1 MAKRLSLPA
10 READAARKQFIKVY
24 SQSPARLA
32 EVYPGIRELLQE
44 LRGLGVLT
52 AVCTNKIEPVA
63 LDILE
68 RLQLRGLFDA
78 IVGSRDDRP
87 MKPDPRPLVEAVAR
101 AGGRIERTL
110 LVGDTG
116 ADNGAAIAA
125 GIPVVLVDDGY
136 SHMPISA
143 LAYGIIVDN
152 AESLRAAVLAFV
164 NMDQT
169 LRPDTKTYRTAGR
182 RSTFDIERRINVLPR
197 VPWASRS
204 PVTFV
209 TRGVFLVLGQIDLIL
224 EMHMRTALIAI
235 VMMAAAFLQIQS
247 AVAAPRADE
256 IGDLICTL
264 GGQEKN
270 NNVGDVA
277 SGAQVSAVKQIC
289 SAYSAIRRPAPRRLT
304 MAVFSAGQRNY
315 DFAGRDDA
323 DLVREHFFDH
333 QDQGGVLDQRYEA
346 EASDANKAPDI
357 VAGDK
362 KPGVTLQL
370 VAETKK
376 DSAFLAL
383 LSRTSGS
390 WRPRLRLFILLK
402 PRLPR

>member
-1 MAKRLSLPA
+1 MRLPAIPPTPTILFDLDGTLVHTVPDIAAALDIALGSHNVAPTSAAEAATMMGDGLSEFFWRSLVAKRLSLPA

-125 GIPVVLVDDGY
+125 RIPVVLVDYGY
-136 SHMPISA
+136 SHIPISA
-143 LAYGIIVDN
+143 LTYGTIVDN
-152 AESLRAAVLAFV
+152 AESIRAAVMAFV

-169 LRPDTKTYRTAGR
+169 LRPDT
-182 RSTFDIERRINVLPR
+182 DLPHG
-197 VPWASRS
+197 WA
-204 PVTFV
+204 
-209 TRGVFLVLGQIDLIL
+209 
-224 EMHMRTALIAI
+224 A
-235 VMMAAAFLQIQS
+235 
-247 AVAAPRADE
+247 
-256 IGDLICTL
+256 
-264 GGQEKN
+264 
-270 NNVGDVA
+270 
-277 SGAQVSAVKQIC
+277 
-289 SAYSAIRRPAPRRLT
+289 
-304 MAVFSAGQRNY
+304 
-315 DFAGRDDA
+315 
-323 DLVREHFFDH
+323 
-333 QDQGGVLDQRYEA
+333 
-346 EASDANKAPDI
+346 
-357 VAGDK
+357 
-362 KPGVTLQL
+362 
-370 VAETKK
+370 
-376 DSAFLAL
+376 
-383 LSRTSGS
+383 
-390 WRPRLRLFILLK
+390 
-402 PRLPR
+402 